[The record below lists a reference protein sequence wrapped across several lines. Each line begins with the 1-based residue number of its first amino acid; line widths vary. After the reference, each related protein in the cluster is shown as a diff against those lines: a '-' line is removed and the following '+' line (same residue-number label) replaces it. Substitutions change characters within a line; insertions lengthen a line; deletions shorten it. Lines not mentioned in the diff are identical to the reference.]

1 MIGSM
6 RLAQGPI
13 VSSGTGEAV
22 PTIGRRHSGFPNR
35 VGDLLGLDEEKHG

>member
-13 VSSGTGEAV
+13 VSAGTGEAV
-22 PTIGRRHSGFPNR
+22 PTLGRRHFGFPHR
-35 VGDLLGLDEEKHG
+35 VGDPLGLDEEKHG